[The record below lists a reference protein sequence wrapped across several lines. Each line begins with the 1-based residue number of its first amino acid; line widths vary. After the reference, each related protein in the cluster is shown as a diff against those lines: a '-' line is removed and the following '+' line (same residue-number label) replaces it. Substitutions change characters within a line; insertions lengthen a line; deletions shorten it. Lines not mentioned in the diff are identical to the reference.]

1 MYSLYS
7 WGSPFEE
14 QGLYSFDPVCVSIQA
29 YMQLSKVDWR
39 LHQTNNT
46 GISTNGCLPVV
57 TFNNAVVESGFW
69 RIVQFMKA
77 EGHDLN
83 SKLNEEQLSQSA
95 AYISLVQDCLV
106 DSLLFSWYL
115 VSENFAD
122 MVRPRLA
129 KMFGFPLSLFIPTQF
144 KDYAE
149 ERLQFRGIS
158 SDLDTAAEKEAAA
171 AAGGG
176 LQSLKSKIPRI
187 YLLAKE
193 GFNRHADKSAHPVY
207 AQADKCLAVLS
218 NKLGTDEYFF
228 GASPTTLD
236 AVVYGYLSLVLY
248 PELPQST
255 LKTIVT
261 SKYHNLVE
269 LCDRIHAQMEKPAI
283 VSEQTWFSG
292 IATVAKQSIAQY
304 ILPTVGSKQQQEE
317 REDPQRAEKARSIVG
332 ALFVFIGYA
341 IYNGVLSAPASN

>member
-1 MYSLYS
+1 
-7 WGSPFEE
+7 
-14 QGLYSFDPVCVSIQA
+14 
-29 YMQLSKVDWR
+29 MQLSKVDWR

-83 SKLNEEQLSQSA
+83 SKLNEEQLSQST
-95 AYISLVQDCLV
+95 AYISLVQDCLI

-171 AAGGG
+171 AA
-176 LQSLKSKIPRI
+176 
-187 YLLAKE
+187 